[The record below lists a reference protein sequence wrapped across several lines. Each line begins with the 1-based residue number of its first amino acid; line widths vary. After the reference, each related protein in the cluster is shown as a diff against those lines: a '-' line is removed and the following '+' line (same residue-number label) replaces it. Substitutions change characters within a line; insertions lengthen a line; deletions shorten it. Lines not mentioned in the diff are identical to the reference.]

1 MATPEF
7 TDFIKPLNISRP
19 TLRLLAMI
27 YLVTFHYTRYA
38 YCDQVKHDLNLDKE
52 DTPEQLHRVSM
63 VISRI
68 KARLESE
75 FFITIIIKKSIKADP
90 QWGQRYYEIDSWG
103 ILNKSTVLALIKLH
117 RSFFEENY
125 LRLIYSDYSDKS
137 PKGE

>member
-1 MATPEF
+1 MATPDF

-27 YLVTFHYTRYA
+27 YLITFHYPRYA
-38 YCDQVKHDLNLDKE
+38 YCEQVKQDLNLNKE
-52 DTPEQLHRVSM
+52 NTPEQLHRVSM

-75 FFITIIIKKSIKADP
+75 FFITVITKKSIKTDEK
-90 QWGQRYYEIDSWG
+90 WGNRYYEIDSWG

-117 RSFFEENY
+117 RKFFEENY
-125 LRLIYSDYSDKS
+125 LSLIYSEKS
-137 PKGE
+137 PKSE